1 MTPRDLL
8 KATLIVGLVFILSI
22 VGGTLYVLRKIDHFN
37 ATLDTMTRESE
48 AEIARLRARIEEA
61 RKTSASAA
69 PSTSTST
76 TPSAGKP
83 DAH

>member
-8 KATLIVGLVFILSI
+8 KATLVVGLVWILSI
-22 VGGTLYVLRKIDHFN
+22 AGGTLYVLRRIDRFN
-37 ATLDTMTRESE
+37 ATLDAMIRESE
-48 AEIARLRARIEEA
+48 AEIARSRARIAEI
-61 RKTSASAA
+61 RKTSA
-69 PSTSTST
+69 STST

>member
-22 VGGTLYVLRKIDHFN
+22 AGGTLYVLRKIDHFN

-48 AEIARLRARIEEA
+48 AEIARSRARIEELKA
-61 RKTSASAA
+61 AASAA